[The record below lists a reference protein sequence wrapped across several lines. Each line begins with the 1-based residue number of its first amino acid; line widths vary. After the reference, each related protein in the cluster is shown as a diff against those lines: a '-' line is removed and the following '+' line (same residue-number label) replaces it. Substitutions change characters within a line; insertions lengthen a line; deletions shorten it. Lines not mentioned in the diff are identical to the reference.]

1 MHQKGT
7 VKLLYVEDDPITM
20 DMVTR
25 IILKRFPTLNLIT
38 AENGQAGLDL
48 FKEQVPDLVLTDV
61 SMPVMN
67 GIDMARSIRSLN
79 PAAHIIAAT
88 AISDTRFLLEA
99 IKTGI
104 TRYVLKP
111 IDFPVLFEA
120 INDCLARIMLE
131 REKLQQEQK
140 LESLGLLAGE
150 LAQDFN
156 SILSGIQGNLS
167 LARFQMDDPEQV
179 AQRLDNAE
187 KATARAKDLTEELL
201 TFASAVLSKPCLAQ
215 ELSKPLQVPS

>member
-7 VKLLYVEDDPITM
+7 VKLLYVEDDPITV
-20 DMVTR
+20 DRVTR
-25 IILKRFPTLNLIT
+25 IMLKRFPSLKLIT

-48 FKEQVPDLVLTDV
+48 FKEQAPDLVLTDI

-67 GIDMARSIRSLN
+67 GIDMARSIRALN

-104 TRYVLKP
+104 TPYVLKP

-120 INDCLARIMLE
+120 ITDCLTRIMLE

-140 LESLGLLAGE
+140 MESLGLLPGE

-187 KATARAKDLTEELL
+187 KATARAQDLTEELL
-201 TFASAVLSKPCLAQ
+201 TFASAVVSKPCLAR